1 MKAAEFAGDGA
12 LRLAERPVP
21 RVPDCWSLVRV
32 RAAGVCGTELHFLEG
47 LIDPMGTPRVLGHE
61 IAGEVNGARAGS
73 PGSRVA
79 VYNVMNCGSCRYCN
93 TNRDRLCENSKGMIG
108 FTADG
113 GFAEYVVVPEANL
126 VPLPD
131 TVSFEAG
138 AVLACSGMTAVHAV
152 RLAGIGAG
160 DPVVVN
166 GIGGVGLM
174 VAQVA
179 ALAGATVL
187 AVADDAAKLDLVQS
201 LGAQA
206 GLVIDDPEGILPL
219 LASDLMPPVVTGL
232 FLTAVLAAIMST
244 ADSVLLLA
252 SSAVVRDFF
261 EKLLGPRHRNPAAP
275 GFSGFIA
282 RVTGDDARLARFGK
296 AVTLAL
302 GVVGI
307 GVALPEVRVIFFFVL
322 FSWSGSLELVLW
334 SHGRGALNQHLFKV
348 TSNEFSRWFYWGWLH
363 QHLDD
368 FRGIAAGKATT
379 MGHIQ
384 RHHLTDAKVA
394 VPPTEILR
402 AADGTLGSLLQQQV
416 ALAVQSRDFA
426 TLRDTLLPR
435 LVSGQLRLK
444 SKE

>member
-1 MKAAEFAGDGA
+1 MVVSVPTVMRAAELVEDGA
-12 LRLAERPVP
+12 LRLVKRPVP
-21 RVPDCWSLVRV
+21 RAPDGWSLVRV

-61 IAGEVNGARAGS
+61 IAGEVNGAQARS

-152 RLAGIGAG
+152 RLAGIGTG

-179 ALAGATVL
+179 ALAGATVM
-187 AVADDAAKLDLVQS
+187 AVADDAAKLDLAQS

-206 GLVIDDPEGILPL
+206 GLVIGDPEGYATLPEEASRMLGRAPDVFFETVGTLETMRAGFGCLAPGGSFVQIGYTSQPLDIHPGALIKNELRILTSAAGSKDDL
-219 LASDLMPPVVTGL
+219 ETAIALASQDRLKVVIADRTDLDGL
-232 FLTAVLAAIMST
+232 SEAI
-244 ADSVLLLA
+244 
-252 SSAVVRDFF
+252 
-261 EKLLGPRHRNPAAP
+261 
-275 GFSGFIA
+275 
-282 RVTGDDARLARFGK
+282 
-296 AVTLAL
+296 
-302 GVVGI
+302 
-307 GVALPEVRVIFFFVL
+307 
-322 FSWSGSLELVLW
+322 
-334 SHGRGALNQHLFKV
+334 
-348 TSNEFSRWFYWGWLH
+348 
-363 QHLDD
+363 
-368 FRGIAAGKATT
+368 
-379 MGHIQ
+379 
-384 RHHLTDAKVA
+384 
-394 VPPTEILR
+394 
-402 AADGTLGSLLQQQV
+402 
-416 ALAVQSRDFA
+416 QS
-426 TLRDTLLPR
+426 LRDRRVLGR
-435 LVSGQLRLK
+435 NVIRYESG
-444 SKE
+444 